1 MNYFKQSHLSWT
13 LSFDKIS
20 GVHCTGDMM
29 KLFMF
34 VTCVILV
41 ETVNKIFKDLLF
53 LSLNF

>member
-29 KLFMF
+29 KQF